1 MYKLCKSEQSAARQ
15 RELELGLLDLMRTRH
30 YEEITVSEICNHLH
44 IPRKSFYRYFSSK
57 DGALLALVDHTM
69 LAYEGFNVVYAA
81 YDKRTPQKEL
91 QQFFEFWMQNK
102 VLLGALEKSRLS
114 SMLVE
119 RAMSYYT
126 DDKPVALRFLQDEDD
141 FQRRQRMLFCIS
153 GLMGLMLTWHQN
165 GYSHQPE
172 EMAIIASNLVMEPLF
187 PNLETM
193 F

>member
-15 RELELGLLDLMRTRH
+15 RQLELGLLELMRHRR
-30 YEEITVSEICNHLH
+30 YEEISVSEICDHLE

-57 DGALLALVDHTM
+57 DGALHALVDHTM

-81 YDKRTPQKEL
+81 YERRSPVKEL
-91 QQFFEFWMQNK
+91 QQFFEFWMDNR
-102 VLLGALEKSRLS
+102 VLLNALEKSGLS

-119 RAMSYYT
+119 RALNYYT
-126 DDKPVALRFLQDEDD
+126 EDKPVAERFLQNEGP

-153 GLMGLMLTWHQN
+153 GLMGLVLTWHHN
-165 GYSHQPE
+165 DFAHSSE
-172 EMAIIASNLVMEPLF
+172 EMATVASNLVTLPLF
-187 PNLETM
+187 PNLENM